1 MTTYNDE
8 THITSRLS
16 VKMVAE
22 AVRHKKYGVD
32 VREAIAQGFES
43 LESREDEVNRIAKLE
58 DQVKK
63 LKEQVTNLEKET
75 GGLNQIEGIKAQID
89 RLNDA
94 VFGTDSW
101 PVDYSEITRRDEKNG
116 AKELKLPDYVETVEK
131 TQNIKRKELNLNNG
145 NNQY

>member
-1 MTTYNDE
+1 
-8 THITSRLS
+8 
-16 VKMVAE
+16 MVAE

-131 TQNIKRKELNLNNG
+131 DTKHKAKGVEFK
-145 NNQY
+145 